1 MGNDIMAKRSLASFL
16 DLASKWL
23 SLDQGSVLIVE
34 RSGKTVRLR
43 LHHSPA
49 LEETCLRMTVNFD
62 YFSKH
67 FRRTL
72 PSLPIVGKYTSM
84 MARSL
89 NEFYITGCEDTAGEI
104 DAQKRKLKN

>member
-1 MGNDIMAKRSLASFL
+1 MAKRSLASFL

-23 SLDQGSVLIVE
+23 SLDQGSVLVVE

-49 LEETCLRMTVNFD
+49 LEETYLRMTVNFD

-67 FRRTL
+67 FRKSL
-72 PSLPIVGKYTSM
+72 PSLPIVGKDTTM
-84 MARSL
+84 TARSL
-89 NEFYITGCEDTAGEI
+89 NEFYVSNTNAI
-104 DAQKRKLKN
+104 